1 MTGETK
7 PCTSMGEMSNQAEG
21 TADAKE
27 LRHRVLSVCEEQQR
41 DQCDRS
47 SVSEGKR
54 LEMRKRSNQGVVHP
68 ELDEQAVTEDLAY
81 TVSEVGS
88 PKGFQ
93 REERHHGIY
102 MIYFSKRSL

>member
-7 PCTSMGEMSNQAEG
+7 PCTSTGEMSNQAEG
-21 TADAKE
+21 TADTKE

-54 LEMRKRSNQGVVHP
+54 LEMRKQRNKGGGSSRAS
-68 ELDEQAVTEDLAY
+68 QAVTGDLAY
-81 TVSEVGS
+81 TVNEVGS
-88 PKGFQ
+88 PRGFQ

-102 MIYFSKRSL
+102 MIYFSKRLL